1 MKKILTIAAILVLAS
16 SVGFAQIMLKGG
28 LNMGTIGGDDAEAFG
43 TPSYRTGFVAGA
55 AFKLN
60 LVVLTIQP
68 EILYVQKGNVYK
80 DVPLA
85 LLTGLPVAGTAKLTN
100 KADYLEIPVLLKL
113 SPLPLPVA
121 KPYIEAGA
129 SYAILLGA
137 KTQVEFEGESEEEDI
152 KDSVAKSDLSLIVGA
167 GVDLSLGVFGL
178 NVDVRYVHGLT
189 KLDKEGEGKVY
200 NRGIQA
206 TVGLAL

>member
-1 MKKILTIAAILVLAS
+1 MKKIFSVVVILLLAS
-16 SVGFAQIMLKGG
+16 SVGLAQLTFKGG
-28 LNMGTIGGDDAEAFG
+28 LNMGTIGGDDAEVFG

-68 EILYVQKGNVYK
+68 EILYV
-80 DVPLA
+80 LA
-85 LLTGLPVAGTAKLTN
+85 ALTGLPIAGTAKLTN
-100 KADYLEIPVLLKL
+100 KADYLEIPVLVKL
-113 SPLPLPVA
+113 SPLPLPVV
-121 KPYIEAGA
+121 KPYVEAGA

-137 KTQVEFEGESEEEDI
+137 KMQVEYQGQSEEEDI
-152 KDSVAKSDLSLIVGA
+152 KESVAKSDLSLIVGA

-206 TVGLAL
+206 TVGVAL

>member
-1 MKKILTIAAILVLAS
+1 MKKIFSVVVILLLAS
-16 SVGFAQIMLKGG
+16 SVGLAQLTFKGG
-28 LNMGTIGGDDAEAFG
+28 LNMGTIGGDDAEVFG

-85 LLTGLPVAGTAKLTN
+85 ALTGLPIAGTAKLTN
-100 KADYLEIPVLLKL
+100 KADYLEIPVLVKL
-113 SPLPLPVA
+113 SPLPLPVV
-121 KPYIEAGA
+121 KPYVEAGA

-137 KTQVEFEGESEEEDI
+137 KMQVEYQGQSEEEDI
-152 KDSVAKSDLSLIVGA
+152 KESVAKSDLSLIVGA

-206 TVGLAL
+206 TVGVAL